1 MTNGI
6 ASTQLNIKENEI
18 VDKSGNANIRL
29 IRTIIVIAG
38 FAVSFVL
45 LGLAWCLKGKN
56 SQTKGRQLSF
66 EIQNGILENRRD
78 QERLVP
84 TQYA

>member
-45 LGLAWCLKGKN
+45 LGLAWCLKGNN
-56 SQTKGRQLSF
+56 SQTKGR
-66 EIQNGILENRRD
+66 
-78 QERLVP
+78 
-84 TQYA
+84 